1 MTVAPLLGPAEITA
15 LYLRI
20 SEADD
25 ELGVSR
31 QRKDMGAKAESLGL
45 PVVNFCD
52 NDFSASRYARRKRPR
67 YQEMLRLIEEGRIRH
82 VVFWDLS
89 RLTRQPKELEH
100 LIDLADAGA
109 VEVHSMTGRIDLR
122 DPDGR
127 AMARVV
133 GAMNAKASDDTSKRI
148 KRQQVQARVERRSY
162 HGGGRPFGF
171 EAEAPKDAR
180 GKCKD
185 GALPAVFDPE
195 AQLLREAARRVL
207 AGDGLSTV
215 ARDWNRRGLPSPT
228 GLTECLRALFGHEVA
243 TVPLWRP
250 RTIKEAL
257 LRDLTVGAGIITA
270 EAQQE
275 LRAILTDP
283 TRRMSW
289 SNSRTYLLS
298 AIVLCGECG
307 AKMRAQK
314 RANGKPAYTCD
325 AMGCRR
331 VSSLGGPLDRY
342 VTEAVVEFLSGPALV
357 DALKRD
363 AEEDDSADELI
374 AELEALD
381 GRLAALEA
389 EYVDGEVDLATWKR
403 MSASFKARV
412 AETRRVLA
420 DRSRNRVVAEIP
432 TAIADWWPTASLD
445 QRRAVITAC
454 TESITLGP
462 GRRGIKHFE
471 SERVSIVWKV

>member
-1 MTVAPLLGPAEITA
+1 MTVAPLLSPTEVTA

-20 SEADD
+20 SDADD
-25 ELGVSR
+25 ELGVAR
-31 QRKDMGAKAESLGL
+31 QRKDMESQAAAFGL
-45 PVVNFCD
+45 SVVEFCD

-67 YQEMLRLIEEGRIRH
+67 YLEMLRLIEEGRIRH

-89 RLTRQPKELEH
+89 RLTRQPKELEQ
-100 LIDLADAGA
+100 LIDLADAGV

-133 GAMNAKASDDTSKRI
+133 CAMNAKASDDTSKRI
-148 KRQQVQARVERRSY
+148 KRQQQQAREMGRY

-171 EAEAPKDAR
+171 EAQGAR
-180 GKCKD
+180 
-185 GALPAVFDPE
+185 VWEPE
-195 AQLLREAARRVL
+195 AQLVAEAARRVL

-215 ARDWNRRGLPSPT
+215 ARDWNRRGLPTPT
-228 GLTECLRALFGHEVA
+228 ALGECLRALFGYEA
-243 TVPLWRP
+243 GAIPLWRP

-257 LRDLTVGAGIITA
+257 LRDLTVAAGIITA
-270 EAQQE
+270 DGQQR

-283 TRRMSW
+283 SRRMSW

-298 AIVLCGECG
+298 AIVRCGVCG

-331 VSSLGGPLDRY
+331 VSSLGGPLDQY
-342 VTEAVVEFLSGPALV
+342 VTEAVIEFLSGPALAE
-357 DALKRD
+357 ALKRD
-363 AEEDDSADELI
+363 AEEDDRTGELV

-381 GRLAALEA
+381 GRLGALEA

-403 MSASFKARV
+403 MSAAFKARV
-412 AETRRVLA
+412 AETRRALA
-420 DRSRNRVVAEIP
+420 QQSRNRVVAEIP
-432 TAIADWWPTASLD
+432 TAVADWWPMASLD
-445 QRRAVITAC
+445 QRRAVITAV
-454 TESITLGP
+454 TESITLAP
-462 GRRGIKHFE
+462 GRRGIKAFE
-471 SERVSIVWKV
+471 PARVAITWRV